1 VPQLYGEASK
11 TIRKRRR
18 RHRPPVVPSRAR
30 TQYLS
35 ARALRPQPASAP
47 ERHSLARSRG
57 DGRLLAHDAG
67 AATGGPPLYPRLAGV
82 HEAAELLGLTKQRLS
97 QLARDPTFPAALA
110 LLHSGPVWDLS
121 DLEAEAARRRQRR
134 ALALRA

>member
-1 VPQLYGEASK
+1 MGDFSRMTPEQ
-11 TIRKRRR
+11 RRGAR
-18 RHRPPVVPSRAR
+18 RY
-30 TQYLS
+30 T
-35 ARALRPQPASAP
+35 
-47 ERHSLARSRG
+47 
-57 DGRLLAHDAG
+57 
-67 AATGGPPLYPRLAGV
+67 PRLAGV

-110 LLHSGPVWDLS
+110 LLHSGPAWDLS